1 MVGQRL
7 LISMDLYNPGKMDN
21 ADKCYKSSYMK
32 SFVVIITLLLASIAG
47 LQAQNTTGK
56 TSMEKTDS
64 KQKSL
69 VAFFS
74 RADENYA
81 VGYIE
86 KGNTHIVAEMIA
98 AETGADLF
106 HIKTV
111 TPYPAAYNECIEV
124 AKREKQSNARPAI
137 QGDIR
142 VEDYDVIYLGY
153 PNWWGE
159 MPMAVYTF
167 IEKHNWE
174 GKTIVP
180 FCTHEGSGLSGTER
194 RIQSA
199 CTGGKVLKGLAIR
212 GATAQHEPET
222 VRKSVHSWVSKISL
236 DIRK

>member
-1 MVGQRL
+1 MKRIL
-7 LISMDLYNPGKMDN
+7 L
-21 ADKCYKSSYMK
+21 
-32 SFVVIITLLLASIAG
+32 TLVLSLASVSG
-47 LQAQNTTGK
+47 FAQHSNNK
-56 TSMEKTDS
+56 INMENMES
-64 KQKSL
+64 KKKSL

-106 HIKTV
+106 RIETERS
-111 TPYPAAYNECIEV
+111 YPADYNECIEV
-124 AKREKQSNARPAI
+124 AKREKNANARPAI
-137 QGDIR
+137 MGDVR

-167 IEKHNWE
+167 IEKHDWK
-174 GKTIVP
+174 GKTVVP

-194 RIQSA
+194 RVQSA
-199 CTGGKVLKGLAIR
+199 CAGAKVLKGLAVR
-212 GATAQHEPET
+212 GATAQNAPDT
-222 VRKSVHSWVSKISL
+222 ALKAVMSWLKNTNL
-236 DIRK
+236 

>member
-1 MVGQRL
+1 
-7 LISMDLYNPGKMDN
+7 
-21 ADKCYKSSYMK
+21 
-32 SFVVIITLLLASIAG
+32 
-47 LQAQNTTGK
+47 
-56 TSMEKTDS
+56 MET

-74 RADENYA
+74 RADESYA

-106 HIKTV
+106 HIETV
-111 TPYPAAYNECIEV
+111 KPYPADYNECIEV
-124 AKREKQSNARPAI
+124 AKREKQSKARPEI
-137 QGDIR
+137 KGDIR
-142 VEDYDVIYLGY
+142 VEDYDMIYLGY

-167 IEKHNWE
+167 IEKHNWQ
-174 GKTIVP
+174 GKIVVP

-199 CTGGKVLKGLAIR
+199 CAGVTVLNGLAVR
-212 GATAQHEPET
+212 GYTAQNEQEKARKAVQYWIKNT
-222 VRKSVHSWVSKISL
+222 VK
-236 DIRK
+236 

>member
-1 MVGQRL
+1 MRQVL
-7 LISMDLYNPGKMDN
+7 FALM
-21 ADKCYKSSYMK
+21 
-32 SFVVIITLLLASIAG
+32 LLASIPG
-47 LQAQNTTGK
+47 FAQPSSDK
-56 TSMEKTDS
+56 KSMNGMES
-64 KQKSL
+64 KWKSL

-86 KGNTHIVAEMIA
+86 KGNTHIVAEMIT

-106 HIKTV
+106 HIETEK
-111 TPYPAAYNECIEV
+111 PYPAEYNQCIEV
-124 AKREKQSNARPAI
+124 ARREKQSNARPALK
-137 QGDIR
+137 GDVR

-167 IEKHNWE
+167 MEKHNWQD
-174 GKTIVP
+174 KIIVP

-194 RIQSA
+194 RIQTV
-199 CTGGKVLKGLAIR
+199 CTGGEVLKGLAIR

-222 VRKSVHSWVSKISL
+222 ARKAVISWLEKLHASAVHP
-236 DIRK
+236 